1 MSNFRMGFVVSLLH
15 KLYKLSNLSSDIT
28 KLKTAPIV
36 S

>member
-1 MSNFRMGFVVSLLH
+1 MIDLLLH
-15 KLYKLSNLSSDIT
+15 KLYKLSNLSSDIS